1 MAKRGTPMLATWHFH
16 IEISSKCTLRCPR
29 CARQE
34 VPDSLVNT
42 ELDLEFFKR
51 NFTAEFVVDNLEKI
65 TFCGDDG
72 DPIYAHDLIPVIQYI
87 KSIKPVEIVIVTNG
101 SHKKSEW
108 WQELG
113 SVLTE
118 QDTVH
123 FSIDGWD
130 NESNNLYRVNSN
142 FDSIEQGVRT
152 LRANSQC
159 RMVWAAIAFSF
170 NQDKLTEMMSQAQ
183 QWGMDGFQLTK
194 STKFGKIYPV
204 YGTNDV
210 LQPAEEFVS
219 RNHRFERETVLLSV
233 RGLNNHVWKT
243 HPINLEL
250 YKNSTEINGVRP
262 LCEIGNKGLYIDAQG
277 RLFPCCWVAN
287 RYTHNSEWKGIANK
301 FDLNHRT
308 LNEAVS
314 DDFWSST
321 FKTFDWQECQTKC
334 ASARVDKKYATE
346 W

>member
-1 MAKRGTPMLATWHFH
+1 MLATWHFH
-16 IEISSKCTLRCPR
+16 VEISSKCTLRCPR

-51 NFTAEFVVDNLEKI
+51 NFTAEFVLDNVEKI

-72 DPIYAHDLIPVIQYI
+72 DPIYAHDLIPVVRYI
-87 KSIKPVEIVIVTNG
+87 KSIRPVEIVIITNG

-130 NESNNLYRVNSN
+130 NESNNLYRINSD
-142 FDSIEQGVRT
+142 FESIRQGVTTLIKNSRCRT
-152 LRANSQC
+152 
-159 RMVWAAIAFSF
+159 VWAAIAFKF
-170 NQDKLTEMMSQAQ
+170 NQEKLYDMIDLAQ
-183 QWGMDGFQLTK
+183 QWSMDGFQITK
-194 STKFGKIYPV
+194 STKFGKIYPA
-204 YGTNDV
+204 YGINDA
-210 LQPAEEFVS
+210 LQPADKFVS
-219 RNHRFERETVLLSV
+219 SSHRFERETILLSV
-233 RGLNNHVWKT
+233 RGLNNHTWKT
-243 HPINLEL
+243 HPINLDL
-250 YKNSTEINGVRP
+250 YHRNKEINGVRP
-262 LCEIGNKGLYIDAQG
+262 LCAIGNKGLYIDAQG

-287 RYTHNSEWKGIANK
+287 RYSHNSEWKAIATK
-301 FDLNHRT
+301 FDLNRRT
-308 LNEAVS
+308 LADAVA
-314 DDFWSST
+314 DDFWET
-321 FKTFDWQECQTKC
+321 EFKTFGWQECQTKC
-334 ASARVDKKYATE
+334 VASRVDEKYATE

>member
-1 MAKRGTPMLATWHFH
+1 MTLATWHFH

-51 NFTAEFVVDNLEKI
+51 NFTAKFITANVEKI

-72 DPIYAHDLIPVIQYI
+72 DPIYAHDLIPVISYI

-101 SHKKSEW
+101 SHKKIEF

-130 NESNNLYRVNSN
+130 NASNNLYRINSDY
-142 FDSIEQGVRT
+142 DSILEGLVY
-152 LRANSQC
+152 LRESSQC
-159 RMVWAAIAFSF
+159 HIVWASIAFKF
-170 NQDKLTEMMSQAQ
+170 NQKDIATMINSARR
-183 QWGMDGFQLTK
+183 WGVDTFQLTR
-194 STKFGKIYPV
+194 STKFGKIYPS
-204 YGTNDV
+204 YGEEDP
-210 LQPAEEFVS
+210 LEPGPALISSSE
-219 RNHRFERETVLLSV
+219 RFEREF
-233 RGLNNHVWKT
+233 
-243 HPINLEL
+243 HPISSRPMQPVSETNIQL
-250 YKNSTEINGVRP
+250 YKSLKEVNGVKP
-262 LCEIGNKGLYIDAQG
+262 LCEVGNKGLYIDARG

-287 RYTHNSEWKGIANK
+287 RYGHNSEWQQTAEQ
-301 FDLNHRT
+301 FDLHKRT
-308 LNEAVS
+308 LADAVA
-314 DDFWSST
+314 DPFWAGEFQT
-321 FKTFDWQECQTKC
+321 FRWQECKTKC
-334 ASARVDKKYATE
+334 SAKRVDEKYATE